1 MRRTADEIADE
12 LLVLG
17 SQAGDADAWKLLV
30 QRWHPRLFAQAKRV
44 SGTTDGAADI
54 TQEAWLAI
62 IRSIRR
68 LDDPARFRPWAHRI
82 VANKAAD
89 WMRRRHRDRQLVQ
102 SVANDKPP
110 VDADSSQDRETI
122 RREQVNLV
130 RKAIRQLPSEQ
141 RLLLALFYSE
151 GRSIREISHR
161 LSIPVG
167 TVKSRLHSIRKE
179 LKSLL
184 ENLQL

>member
-17 SQAGDADAWKLLV
+17 SQAGDAESWKILV

-44 SGTTDGAADI
+44 SGTTEGAADI

-89 WMRRRHRDRQLVQ
+89 WMRRRHRDRQLLQ
-102 SVANDKPP
+102 SVANDKTITKT
-110 VDADSSQDRETI
+110 DGSQDRASIQRETI
-122 RREQVNLV
+122 EVV
-130 RKAIRQLPSEQ
+130 RKAIRQLPSDQ

-151 GRSIREISHR
+151 GRSIKEIANR
-161 LSIPVG
+161 LSIPTG